1 MGISRCNCLPVCRRK
16 KPAWATTG
24 PAADDVDEHD
34 SSSTEE
40 SSSDKTATQHAQHE
54 GGSDAESALAAV
66 DTEADNDTHVTRVQ
80 QPHAAVRS
88 KFGADNAASAAVT
101 TAASGETHT
110 HKDNSHEGSNS
121 HAALSKPHT
130 SSSHPHMTSPR
141 QGSVAKGSS
150 SNSLAGKHHATGD
163 ANAKSAP
170 SQMTFEEML
179 QRFQEPT
186 LGSILRDS
194 TIADDS
200 ARKLAKKAARAA
212 DDALP
217 PFITTSSS
225 PHSTS
230 RQHTSLNT
238 TGSKSRPAS
247 ASSSMSTRQF
257 DAELRAMHTESGEAR
272 PLFVRFLIKHG
283 PPQTTDTSAFVVST
297 ITRRSD
303 LIFMP

>member
-1 MGISRCNCLPVCRRK
+1 MCLCRRK

-40 SSSDKTATQHAQHE
+40 GSSDKTATQHAQHE
-54 GGSDAESALAAV
+54 GTSDAEAALAAV
-66 DTEADNDTHVTRVQ
+66 DTEADNDTHVTHAQ
-80 QPHAAVRS
+80 QPHAAVRFKS
-88 KFGADNAASAAVT
+88 GADNAASAAVA

-110 HKDNSHEGSNS
+110 HKDNSHEGSIS
-121 HAALSKPHT
+121 HAALSKPPT
-130 SSSHPHMTSPR
+130 SFSHHHMTSSR

-150 SNSLAGKHHATGD
+150 SNSLAGKHHAKGV
-163 ANAKSAP
+163 ANAKPAA

-194 TIADDS
+194 SVADDS

-225 PHSTS
+225 PQSTS

-238 TGSKSRPAS
+238 TGSKSRPVS
-247 ASSSMSTRQF
+247 ASSSMSSRQF
-257 DAELRAMHTESGEAR
+257 DSELRAIHAESGEA
-272 PLFVRFLIKHG
+272 PSLVVCFFVKHG
-283 PPQTTDTSAFVVST
+283 HLQTLPLLPYLQSLSG
-297 ITRRSD
+297 
-303 LIFMP
+303 LI